1 MGQDSDELV
10 SLPAPPPPRPAARRV
25 AIDAALRRFDGIE
38 EPAAAPPRRR
48 SLGQWASAH
57 RGATAAFVTGALV
70 AVVSI
75 PAIQVGV
82 RDRPPEAASEG
93 LLPAPT
99 EPDRT
104 AAGNSAAPGIV
115 TANEPV
121 SSDQPPSAKTTIAE
135 QNAPAFADTREEK
148 AAPAARAP
156 LAVPPPVIAGMVA
169 AAPPPPPPP
178 PPAPEPEAQKTAD
191 TADSADSIIVT
202 GSRVRRSNLESAV
215 PITVIEA
222 PRNFLSRL
230 RDAFASDDRRAVIR
244 MIGFPLRVAF
254 GGDARTYRDR
264 RAVERDY
271 DRIFTPAVR
280 ASVLN
285 ASTDELLTRDG
296 GRLRGNGRLW
306 FGCGLRT
313 CSSDETIRIREVRP

>member
-10 SLPAPPPPRPAARRV
+10 SLPAPPPPRPAARRA
-25 AIDAALRRFDGIE
+25 AIDAALRRFDGIA

-57 RGATAAFVTGALV
+57 RGATAAFVTAALV
-70 AVVSI
+70 AVISI

-82 RDRPPEAASEG
+82 RDRPQQEASEG
-93 LLPAPT
+93 RSPTSVGPDRITTSDIPAPGLT
-99 EPDRT
+99 
-104 AAGNSAAPGIV
+104 V
-115 TANEPV
+115 ANEPPPPN
-121 SSDQPPSAKTTIAE
+121 QPPPAQSTIAE
-135 QNAPAFADTREEK
+135 HRAPVLADSRAE
-148 AAPAARAP
+148 ARAP
-156 LAVPPPVIAGMVA
+156 VAVPPPVTAGMVA
-169 AAPPPPPPP
+169 AAPPPPPPPP

-215 PITVIEA
+215 PVTVIEA

-230 RDAFASDDRRAVIR
+230 QDAFADDDRRAVIR
-244 MIGFPLRVAF
+244 MIGFPLRVTF
-254 GGDARTYRDR
+254 GGDTRTYRDR